1 MPANQ
6 DDKAR
11 RNVATLVALIGLL
24 VTGTAILGLVMMVLG
39 PAFSVII
46 LVTAT
51 MIGIGALQYVT
62 WGWKLD
68 RDRLQDEGDERPIRD

>member
-1 MPANQ
+1 MPANK
-6 DDKAR
+6 DDKTR

-24 VTGTAILGLVMMVLG
+24 ATGVAILGLVMMVLG
-39 PAFSVII
+39 PAVSVII

-68 RDRLQDEGDERPIRD
+68 RDQLRDEGDERQVRD